1 MFKKSLIKLLSCGLL
16 TLAVIVTYAVVGL
29 RGPEDTI
36 REAQVKLDAGQYAE
50 VISLLDQA
58 ELGHSIQN
66 NRLLKV
72 ELWQLRKQAHYLLG
86 NAAGALQ
93 DVRQMLDNGFED
105 DVDLLLDQI
114 RFLASDNQG
123 EMAIVEAKKFL
134 EAHPDHSRGLEL
146 AGEATQSA
154 YQPILTELLVATER
168 ALGVSKHQEARAI
181 LLTYLFRPTGDPM
194 VQRSGVRL
202 EELFG
207 TEPRLALQWPD
218 IWSKAQEL
226 RKRIQ
231 EGLGY
236 FQASL
241 DLGGE
246 PVAAFRAIAI
256 ALEQSGR
263 LDDLLFACE
272 IQRRMFQHAYVTE
285 SGVLASWMRIES
297 NLPRAAIATC
307 ERWMPVDEIETR
319 WLEGQLSDTAEQIA
333 LARALAAWQLGDK
346 RALNDANHVIMELRK
361 TDYQANLALHL
372 SMATRRMRD
381 KKSDPLQIE
390 KSLYIIVSAAVKTP
404 PPLNRPDFAAVFAPL
419 WIDSLINRS
428 AGEAETMAALTLWRE
443 GRPSAIE
450 PQLRTAQ
457 YLLSLGRTTAALAK
471 IADAAA
477 IDHEHPELFPL
488 HLAIAR
494 RHNQN
499 SRQDGENLLKQ
510 CLDTHQRL
518 PGARDPISFV
528 LCAEAALAQTDPSN
542 AQMRRRTA
550 QIALTCA
557 RRAIGSFPRAD
568 IPRQYELQALLLL
581 KQYVAAART
590 ATLTI
595 GAIDP
600 QPTTLSL
607 AIEAK
612 KRAGEPLRDLLRL
625 AIPRL
630 RQNPQMQIELLRLA
644 LEDAPSTSD
653 RFVSDALIDKGAPV
667 AARILAIFSYCAA
680 GRLDDAIKQIEAC
693 NPARNEEDRTAL
705 AAAFASCLLLQ
716 SESTSDAEL
725 LAMLQKHRVRLQLTN
740 GAQHAMLQ
748 AAEQLAETHPDTA
761 FDALNSSL
769 PTALPEERNGRLYI
783 LSGELALA
791 NKDAVRA
798 VSRWTAALG
807 FVDGQQIA
815 ERLARLYLL
824 LGDEERALQVYD
836 VAKIRTDGALAA
848 RLGQPQVGGSLLA
861 EALQRTP
868 ADLLTHAALATFG
881 QPTMVDWKVAA
892 DNAQQTLRLELLAG
906 LADPLLGYLC
916 VPRAAALRNHN
927 KQSQTHSLLIARAA
941 CNAGQAATAGLLH
954 GQLSKA
960 GCSGPLLWRE
970 VALAGQQQDYATS
983 EELLLAVMT
992 ATSPGRAASSPI
1004 TMTFSQ
1010 QQIVKTL
1017 LDAGLVEDANT
1028 ARLAQWKTVPQLLP
1042 CTADDLE
1049 LIAKGHT
1056 KLDVCLILDQI
1067 LNGNHPCDRLALLQ
1081 QFYRCAE
1088 QLVAVEQKHQAM
1100 LVRLAKHHLATE
1112 GALGEIVHFLLA
1124 NAKTTQQQTKREMIF
1139 ALLEHI
1145 ATGKTDAAYLDRTI
1159 KALTQSV
1166 GIVRANSE
1174 LDRLV
1179 DRYPTALPLWAGR
1192 VALRQSLDDDPAA
1205 LAELRTVLTHALD
1218 PNAELSFLAMV
1229 AAQRKLTPVDTQR
1242 LTKLPAE
1249 LLASPQGEYVQGL
1262 IALRLGNADE
1272 AIERLLKA
1280 APQTDGRHLYELA
1293 LAYTESSAEESRE
1306 NAIATLERLSKDY
1319 PKSSLARNARSFVR
1333 QLSPQPAIASD
1344 IVENR

>member
-1 MFKKSLIKLLSCGLL
+1 MFKKSLIKLLACGLL
-16 TLAVIVTYAVVGL
+16 TLAGIVTYAVVGL

-36 REAQVKLDAGQYAE
+36 REAQVKLAAGQYAE

-114 RFLASDNQG
+114 RYLASDHQG
-123 EMAIVEAKKFL
+123 EMALLEAKKFID
-134 EAHPDHSRGLEL
+134 AHPEHSRGLEL
-146 AGEATQSA
+146 AGEASQSA
-154 YQPILTELLVATER
+154 YQPILSELLVAIER
-168 ALGVSKHQEARAI
+168 ALGVGKHKESHTI
-181 LLTYLFRPTGDPM
+181 LLTYLFRPAGDPM
-194 VQRSGVRL
+194 VSHSGARF
-202 EELFG
+202 EELFVN
-207 TEPRLALQWPD
+207 EPRLALQWPD
-218 IWSKAQEL
+218 LWSTAQDL

-246 PVAAFRAIAI
+246 PVAAFRAIAV

-263 LDDLLFACE
+263 FDDLLFACE

-307 ERWMPVDEIETR
+307 ERWLPVDQIETR
-319 WLEGQLSDTAEQIA
+319 WLEGKLSDTAEQLA

-346 RALNDANHVIMELRK
+346 DELNDASRLITELRK
-361 TDYQANLALHL
+361 TDYRASLALHL
-372 SMATRRMRD
+372 SMASRRMRN
-381 KKSDPLQIE
+381 KESDPLTIE
-390 KSLYIIVSAAVKTP
+390 KSLSIVITAAIKTP
-404 PPLNRPDFAAVFAPL
+404 PPLNRPDFAAEFAPL

-428 AGEAETMAALTLWRE
+428 ASEAETLAALQLWRE
-443 GRPSAIE
+443 GRPTAIE
-450 PQLRTAQ
+450 PQLRTAK
-457 YLLSLGRTTAALAK
+457 YLLSLGRTTAALAR

-477 IDHEHPELFPL
+477 IDHEHSELFPL
-488 HLAIAR
+488 HLTIAR
-494 RHNQN
+494 RHNEN

-510 CLDTHQRL
+510 CLQSSRQL
-518 PGARDPISFV
+518 PDARDPISFV
-528 LCAEAALAQTDPSN
+528 LCAEAALTQADPSN
-542 AQMRRRTA
+542 AQVSQRMA
-550 QIALTCA
+550 QIALACA
-557 RRAIGSFPRAD
+557 RHAIRSFPRAD

-581 KQYVAAART
+581 KQYEEAART

-595 GAIDP
+595 SAIDP

-612 KRAGEPLRDLLRL
+612 KLAGEPLRDLLRI

-630 RQNPQMQIELLRLA
+630 RQNPQMQLELLRLA

-653 RFVSDALIDKGAPV
+653 RFVSDALIAKGAPV

-680 GRLDDAIKQIEAC
+680 GRLDDAIEQVEAC
-693 NPARNEEDRTAL
+693 SPARNDEDGTAL
-705 AAAFASCLLLQ
+705 ASAFAACLLLQ
-716 SESTSDAEL
+716 SETASDAEL
-725 LAMLQKHRVRLQLTN
+725 LAMLQKHRVRLRLTK

-748 AAEQLAETHPDTA
+748 AAEQIAATHPNTA

-769 PTALPEERNGRLYI
+769 PTALPEERNGSLYI

-798 VSRWTAALG
+798 VSHWTAALG

-815 ERLARLYLL
+815 ERLARLHLL
-824 LGDEERALQVYD
+824 LGDEARALQVYA
-836 VAKIRTDGALAA
+836 VANSPTDGALAT
-848 RLGQPQVGGSLLA
+848 RLGKPQVGGALLA

-881 QPTMVDWKVAA
+881 QSTMVDWKAA
-892 DNAQQTLRLELLAG
+892 VDIPQQTLRLELLAG

-927 KQSQTHSLLIARAA
+927 KQSQTHSLLTARAA

-954 GQLSKA
+954 GQLNKA
-960 GCSGPLLWRE
+960 GYSGPLLWRE
-970 VALAGQQQDYATS
+970 VALAGQNQDYAIS

-992 ATSPGRAASSPI
+992 ATSLGSAASSPL

-1017 LDAGLVEDANT
+1017 LDAGLFEDANI
-1028 ARLAQWKTVPQLLP
+1028 ARLAQWKTTPQLLP

-1056 KLDVCLILDQI
+1056 KLDVCLILNQI
-1067 LNGNHPCDRLALLQ
+1067 LNGNQTCNRPELLQ
-1081 QFYRCAE
+1081 QFYRSAE
-1088 QLVAVEQKHQAM
+1088 QLVAVDQKHRAM
-1100 LVRLAKHHLATE
+1100 LVRVAKNHLATD
-1112 GALGEIVHFLLA
+1112 GALGEIVHFLLT
-1124 NAKTTQQQTKREMIF
+1124 NAKMTNRQAKRDMIF
-1139 ALLEHI
+1139 ALLERI
-1145 ATGKTDAAYLDRTI
+1145 ATGKTDATYLDRTI
-1159 KALTQSV
+1159 IALTKSV
-1166 GIVRANSE
+1166 GIVQANRE
-1174 LDRLV
+1174 VERLI
-1179 DRYPTALPLWAGR
+1179 DRYPTALPLWAAR
-1192 VALRQSLDDDPAA
+1192 VALRQRLDNDSVA
-1205 LAELRTVLTHALD
+1205 LTELRTVLTHALD
-1218 PNAELSFLAMV
+1218 PNAELSFLATA
-1229 AAQRKLTPVDTQR
+1229 AAQRKLTPDDSKR
-1242 LTKLPAE
+1242 LSKLPAE

-1262 IALRLGNADE
+1262 IALRQGNADE

-1293 LAYTESSAEESRE
+1293 LAYTESSADQSRE
-1306 NAIATLERLSKDY
+1306 NAIATLERLSKRY

-1333 QLSPQPAIASD
+1333 QLTPQPAIASD
-1344 IVENR
+1344 IDENR